1 MEVLRLLGTDLRDQL
16 LDAEITTDLDDLSKK
31 DGAFV
36 VKEITAT
43 IEKNLNDRTATK
55 RLRPALVKLLRWFR
69 EHTSRAKK
77 LFPILY
83 DQKHLL
89 YDDDEI
95 QNNIERAEELNEL
108 LTEYN
113 VKNVTEL
120 RAAIEKHATTQQL
133 LPVTQQIIASLGITS
148 VEEWTKALE
157 DKNLAALFS
166 HQSTPTTDMFVY
178 AQSLIKKA
186 KARVKAHLLT
196 LAEYDLSEMDE
207 TALTV
212 LAGVKKDGR
221 DVNIVVRPAYDGTV
235 IIYYQSEKDVLDY
248 EDHELWVDTGKDV
261 RRITFGHIL
270 KTTEIRRFPI

>member
-1 MEVLRLLGTDLRDQL
+1 
-16 LDAEITTDLDDLSKK
+16 
-31 DGAFV
+31 
-36 VKEITAT
+36 
-43 IEKNLNDRTATK
+43 
-55 RLRPALVKLLRWFR
+55 LRPALAKLLRWFR

-89 YDDDEI
+89 YDDEEI
-95 QNNIERAEELNEL
+95 QNNIERAEELEEL

-113 VKNVTEL
+113 VKDVYEL
-120 RAAIEKHATTQQL
+120 RAVIEKHATARQL

-166 HQSTPTTDMFVY
+166 HKSMPTTDMFVL

-196 LAEYDLSEMDE
+196 LDEYDLSEMDE

-212 LAGVKKDGR
+212 LAGVKKNDR
-221 DVNIVVRPAYDGTV
+221 DVTIVVRPAYDNTV
-235 IIYYQSEKDVLDY
+235 IIYYQSERDVLDY